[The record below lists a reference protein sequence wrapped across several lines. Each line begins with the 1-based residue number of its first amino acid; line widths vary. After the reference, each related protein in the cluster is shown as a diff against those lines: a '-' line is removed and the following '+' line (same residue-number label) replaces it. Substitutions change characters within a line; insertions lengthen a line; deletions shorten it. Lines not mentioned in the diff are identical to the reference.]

1 MTKHD
6 AVKAFFEPKVIELAG
21 DLLRFNFSPE
31 SPDSIALVT
40 NYSDRQIR
48 KYVRVGAEKQYGFT
62 IIITKQYSTDA
73 DDLNLEAMNFA
84 QVFMDWIDAQ
94 GKAKNYPA
102 FPENCQ
108 VKRMEVLQNM
118 PNLAGINAEEAM
130 ARYMIQCRIVYFE
143 KEMKS

>member
-48 KYVRVGAEKQYGFT
+48 KYVRVGAEKEYGFT

-84 QVFMDWIDAQ
+84 QAFMDWIDAQ

-143 KEMKS
+143 KEMKL

>member
-21 DLLRFNFSPE
+21 DLLRFIFSPE

-48 KYVRVGAEKQYGFT
+48 KYVRVGAEKEYGFT

>member
-48 KYVRVGAEKQYGFT
+48 KYVRVGAEKEYGFT